1 MSLTRDE
8 VLHLARLARL
18 GLEDA
23 EIEKFQH
30 QLSDIL
36 DHFARLSEV
45 DTTDVPPTAYA
56 VPLQNVARDDEP
68 RQSYDRDKVLANAPM
83 AEDGYFRVRAVL
95 E

>member
-1 MSLTRDE
+1 MSLTRSQ
-8 VLHLARLARL
+8 VLHIARLARM
-18 GLEDA
+18 GVEEA
-23 EIEKFQH
+23 EIEKFQR

-45 DTTDVPPTAYA
+45 DTENVLPTAYA
-56 VPLQNVARDDEP
+56 VPLENVTRDDEP

>member
-1 MSLTRDE
+1 MSLTRDQ
-8 VLHLARLARL
+8 VLHIAKLARM
-18 GLEDA
+18 GVEEA
-23 EIEKFQH
+23 EIEKFQR
-30 QLSDIL
+30 QLSQIL

-45 DTTDVPPTAYA
+45 DTENVPPTAYA

>member
-1 MSLTRDE
+1 MSLTRDQ
-8 VLHLARLARL
+8 VLHIARLARM
-18 GLEDA
+18 GVEEA
-23 EIEKFQH
+23 EIEKFQR

-36 DHFARLSEV
+36 DHFARLAEV
-45 DTTDVPPTAYA
+45 DTENVLPTAYA
-56 VPLQNVARDDEP
+56 VPLENVTRDDEP